1 MKKIALLPGVRYQ
14 ADQYLRYIYQ
24 NTNTK
29 VKVFS
34 TAPYFKFRD
43 LKKEDYKFSPQPFKI
58 ISKVFGIK
66 LSSGMKYVDSNIY
79 ENFLSNSLK
88 KYDPDIIHAHATYG
102 LNTFK
107 KNMKKFKILDRA
119 CPHILTQIENLSS
132 EYQKYNL
139 NFSKPNQKNIDK
151 QIEEYKIS
159 DKIIVNSK
167 MTKSSFIENGID
179 EEKIQVVPIS
189 TNNKFEYNYKENNK
203 EKKIFG
209 FCGGAI
215 IRKGLIYLIKAWI
228 RNKEEKNKELWL
240 RTDSNSIKSV
250 PFLFNLI
257 NKRNDIKIL
266 SYLKDMNYF
275 FSSIDAL
282 IHPAAEEGFGM
293 TVIEAVKNGVPVISS
308 KNVGVLDIIN
318 PDHVIVISENLIDN
332 IHELINTDKEYFVK
346 ISKKIKNSINNGY
359 YYNEYPNLSE
369 IYSI

>member
-1 MKKIALLPGVRYQ
+1 MKKIAILPGVRNHT
-14 ADQYLRYIYQ
+14 DQYLRYIYQ
-24 NTNTK
+24 DINTK

-34 TAPYFKFRD
+34 TAPYFKFQD

-58 ISKVFGIK
+58 LSKVFGIK

-79 ENFLSNSLK
+79 ENFLSNYLK
-88 KYDPDIIHAHATYG
+88 KYDPDIIHAYATYG

-107 KNMKKFKILDRA
+107 KNMKKFKILDRG
-119 CPHILTQIENLSS
+119 CPHILTQIKNLSS
-132 EYQKYNL
+132 EYEKYNL
-139 NFSKPNQKNIDK
+139 SFSKPNQKNIDK
-151 QIEEYKIS
+151 QIQEYKVS
-159 DKIIVNSK
+159 DKIVVQSK
-167 MTKSSFIENGID
+167 MVKLSFIENGID
-179 EEKIQVVPIS
+179 EEKIKIVPIS
-189 TNNKFEYNYKENNK
+189 TNKKFKYKYKENNK

-215 IRKGLIYLIKAWI
+215 IRKGLIYVIKAWI

-240 RTDSNSIKSV
+240 RTDLNSIKSV

-257 NKRNDIKIL
+257 NKRKDIKVL
-266 SYLKDMNYF
+266 TYLKDMNYF

-293 TVIEAVKNGVPVISS
+293 TVIEAVKSGVPVITS

-318 PDHVIVISENLIDN
+318 PDHVIVVSENLIDN
-332 IHELINTDKEYFVK
+332 IYELINEDKEYFEK
-346 ISKKIKNSINNGY
+346 ISKKIKNSINTDDY
-359 YYNEYPNLSE
+359 YKEDLNLSE